1 MKQLLILRH
10 AKSSWI
16 DPELS
21 DFDRPLNERG
31 RRAAPLMGNWIAK
44 QNLQPEIVFCSLAA
58 RAQETFQLVSETTE
72 WDTQVIHSEDLYLAP
87 AHTYVEYLTQL
98 PEHINSALVI
108 GHNPGMEELV
118 YGQCGE
124 FHSMPTCALAVIEYN
139 IHSWKTLL
147 SRSVTG
153 RLEHH
158 ILARDLE

>member
-1 MKQLLILRH
+1 MKHLLILRH
-10 AKSSWI
+10 AKSSWT

-21 DFDRPLNERG
+21 DFDRPLNKRG
-31 RRAAPLMGNWIAK
+31 RRVAPLMGNWIAK

-58 RAQETFQLVSETTE
+58 RAQGTLQLVSETTN
-72 WDTQVIHSEDLYLAP
+72 WDPQVIHTADLYLAP
-87 AHTYVEYLTQL
+87 AHTYIEYLTQL

-108 GHNPGMEELV
+108 GHNPGIEELV

-124 FHSMPTCALAVIEYN
+124 FHPMPTCALAVIEFN

-147 SRSVTG
+147 SSSVTG